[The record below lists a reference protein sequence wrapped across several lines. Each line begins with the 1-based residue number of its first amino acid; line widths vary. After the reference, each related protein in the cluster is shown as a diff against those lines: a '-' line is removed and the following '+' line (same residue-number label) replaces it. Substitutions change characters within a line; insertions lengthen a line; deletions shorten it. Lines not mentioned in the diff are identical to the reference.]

1 MAAHLPEP
9 AVVGAPLAHEY
20 RVHRRLHVIVDA
32 ARAGALVEGE
42 RAVVRVE
49 HHLLRLARVGPNE
62 RHPAVAEPH
71 VRDLHRHRDAGDQHH
86 LVAPVELVG
95 LARIEAQRH
104 EGCRRSRAALAP
116 PARSIAPDGIIPAL
130 VAETA
135 EVLIDPQQ
143 RHPVPAAPRR
153 IRGQQPVKLVP
164 PGAELRLRLDVAL
177 VIEGGLVRAQN
188 LPHNLPRH
196 LQLAADLLDRLP
208 LNKVRPAYFGDR
220 LHNQHPNL
228 GSRYLGSTY
237 EPHRQGG
244 PFWKPI
250 TPETGSLLR
259 ASPHLGDQPQTAS
272 SARARHSLTSSS
284 TASVTQLIR
293 SGETS
298 SPVKLIEVLTAGH
311 HSRPVRVTR
320 PSQAM
325 WLHLRPLR
333 IRQDHSG
340 HSLHPRFRNTNQK
353 RPNLRIL
360 NPNRPHPQM
369 GFTMASTTMAI
380 SVRVGISFMIR

>member
-9 AVVGAPLAHEY
+9 AVVGAPLVHEY

-177 VIEGGLVRAQN
+177 VLEGGLVRAQN

-196 LQLAADLLDRLP
+196 LQLAADLLDLLP
-208 LNKVRPAYFGDR
+208 LNKVRPAYFGKRGVDH
-220 LHNQHPNL
+220 LLPFMN
-228 GSRYLGSTY
+228 GSGQYSRACAA
-237 EPHRQGG
+237 EVWIWR
-244 PFWKPI
+244 
-250 TPETGSLLR
+250 ETAKR
-259 ASPHLGDQPQTAS
+259 ASTWTAQ
-272 SARARHSLTSSS
+272 SAL
-284 TASVTQLIR
+284 
-293 SGETS
+293 EF
-298 SPVKLIEVLTAGH
+298 PVWK
-311 HSRPVRVTR
+311 
-320 PSQAM
+320 
-325 WLHLRPLR
+325 
-333 IRQDHSG
+333 
-340 HSLHPRFRNTNQK
+340 
-353 RPNLRIL
+353 
-360 NPNRPHPQM
+360 
-369 GFTMASTTMAI
+369 
-380 SVRVGISFMIR
+380 